1 MSVILFFVEYQQ
13 EYRPNG
19 HSKSRRN
26 NSFLKIALSWAIA
39 IAIAV
44 GLQQFVFQSY
54 QVFGRSM
61 EPTLSEGDY
70 LIISKVGPSWSSL
83 RGTHY
88 EPDRGDIVV
97 LEANNTRLIKRI
109 IGLSGDTIRVEN
121 GKLTVTND
129 EDPVGFDPYEGASLS
144 GVRTSGDIRVQVP
157 EGEVFVVGDNR
168 EGGNSLDSR
177 NQLGTIPVEDIVGS
191 LWVRLWPAQ
200 SAEVF

>member
-1 MSVILFFVEYQQ
+1 MEYQQ
-13 EYRPNG
+13 EYRPSNRR
-19 HSKSRRN
+19 KKRRN

-39 IAIAV
+39 IAIAI

-70 LIISKVGPSWSSL
+70 LIISKVGPSWSSI
-83 RGTHY
+83 RGASY
-88 EPDRGDIVV
+88 QPERGDIVV

-109 IGLSGDTIRVEN
+109 IGLGGDTVRVAGGE
-121 GKLTVTND
+121 LTVTN
-129 EDPVGFDPYEGASLS
+129 EENPQGFDPYENALS
-144 GVRTSGDIRVQVP
+144 TIPTSGDIQVRVP

-177 NQLGTIPVEDIVGS
+177 NQLGTIPVEDIIGS
-191 LWVRLWPAQ
+191 LWMRLWPAG
-200 SAEVF
+200 SAEIF